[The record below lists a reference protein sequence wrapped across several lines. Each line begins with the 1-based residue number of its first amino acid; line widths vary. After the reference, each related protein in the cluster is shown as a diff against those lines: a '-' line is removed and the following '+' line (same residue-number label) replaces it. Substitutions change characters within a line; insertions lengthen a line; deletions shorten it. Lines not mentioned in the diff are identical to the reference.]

1 MEYILWCDESEK
13 RGRKFSNF
21 YGGILVASSDKE
33 RIERALKAKKEELNL
48 HGEIKWT
55 KISATYLEKY
65 IEYLDFFWQF
75 VRSGEVKIRI
85 MFMDNRNIRP
95 DLTRQQKEEGFFIL
109 YYEFIKHAFGFS
121 TIMHD
126 PDTRLRIMFDLLP
139 DTKEKCDRF
148 KNYILGLN
156 KIFAENNLLI
166 LKESIAEVTSH
177 NHVLLQSMDIVLG
190 AMDFRLNEKHL
201 DKPEGQRN
209 RGKKTIAKEK
219 VYKHILNLIR
229 DMYGY
234 PFNIGISTG
243 YKQTNTSQDRWL
255 MPYRHWNFESATN
268 TILF

>member
-109 YYEFIKHAFGFS
+109 YYEFIKHAFGF
-121 TIMHD
+121 
-126 PDTRLRIMFDLLP
+126 
-139 DTKEKCDRF
+139 
-148 KNYILGLN
+148 
-156 KIFAENNLLI
+156 
-166 LKESIAEVTSH
+166 
-177 NHVLLQSMDIVLG
+177 
-190 AMDFRLNEKHL
+190 
-201 DKPEGQRN
+201 
-209 RGKKTIAKEK
+209 
-219 VYKHILNLIR
+219 
-229 DMYGY
+229 
-234 PFNIGISTG
+234 
-243 YKQTNTSQDRWL
+243 
-255 MPYRHWNFESATN
+255 
-268 TILF
+268 